1 MIALVAAIIMFLR
14 AVHVLDD
21 SADVEWA
28 FVAASVFFL
37 HFAIEYPLTNIGR
50 RS

>member
-14 AVHVLDD
+14 AVHVLND

-28 FVAASVFFL
+28 LVAASFFFL
-37 HFAIEYPLTNIGR
+37 HFAIEYPLGSWR
-50 RS
+50 RD